1 MKRIIKKF
9 RIDKRIRV
17 GYGSAFFIL
26 LISYLVTLYINR
38 QVLEKSRLIE
48 HTNKVIHGLE
58 DFLSL
63 MKDAELGFRG
73 FVINR
78 DKNFLTP
85 YYKSKMKSGPL
96 FYTLL
101 TQIINS
107 KEQRDMM
114 QEAKRLMDKK
124 YTLINHAITEF
135 TENNYHLTNNML
147 HYEREGKANMDSLGA
162 IIKAMQD
169 SERSILDQ
177 RNSDLQSRYSW
188 LNTIVFVSLMVA
200 LLLFVF
206 GFITY
211 VTENKARRLADRRA
225 EAYREELEERIKQL
239 DKVNKELLEMRRM
252 EKFTATG
259 RIARTIAH
267 EVRNPLT
274 NINLSVDQLRSETDT
289 DEESRNIFYDMI
301 TRNSQRINLLI
312 TELLDSTKF
321 IELTSETVSVN
332 DLLDSALQLAEDRL
346 ALNDIKVVKNY
357 EKDICNISVD
367 KEKIK
372 IAFLNI
378 IVNAI
383 EAMQPGEGILTL
395 STYSENDK
403 CVVEIEDNGSGMDA
417 ETLNKLFEPYYS
429 KKVKGTGLG
438 LTNTENIILSHKGN
452 INVESELGK
461 GTRFIITFD
470 FTQAA

>member
-26 LISYLVTLYINR
+26 LISYLITLYINK
-38 QVLEKSRLIE
+38 QVLEQSRLIE
-48 HTNKVIHGLE
+48 HTNQVIHKLE

-63 MKDAELGFRG
+63 MKDADLGFRG
-73 FVINR
+73 FVINK
-78 DKNFLTP
+78 DKSFLSP
-85 YYKSKMKSGPL
+85 YYESKMKSGPL
-96 FYTLL
+96 FYDLL

-107 KEQRDMM
+107 KTQRDLM
-114 QEAKRLMDKK
+114 QQAKKLMDKK
-124 YTLINHAITEF
+124 YDLIQNAVDKFIAS
-135 TENNYHLTNNML
+135 NYQLTDSML
-147 HYEREGKANMDSLGA
+147 YFEREGKANMESLAA
-162 IIKAMQD
+162 IIKTMQD
-169 SERSILDQ
+169 SERNLLAQ
-177 RNSDLQSRYSW
+177 RNTDLVSRSSL
-188 LNTIVFVSLMVA
+188 LNTVVIVSLIVA

-211 VTENKARRLADRRA
+211 VTENRGRRLADRRA
-225 EAYREELEERIKQL
+225 EEYRYELEERIKQL

-252 EKFTATG
+252 EKFASTG

-274 NINLSVDQLRSETDT
+274 NINLSVDQLRSETDAG
-289 DEESRNIFYDMI
+289 EENRNVFYDMI
-301 TRNSQRINLLI
+301 TRNSQRINMLI

-321 IELTSETVSVN
+321 IELKAEEVSVN
-332 DLLDSALQLAEDRL
+332 DLLEDALQLAEDRL
-346 ALNDIKVVKNY
+346 KLNDIKIVKRY
-357 EKDICNISVD
+357 SEDICNISVD

-378 IVNAI
+378 IVNAV
-383 EAMQPGEGILTL
+383 EAMEPGKGVLTI
-395 STYSENDK
+395 STHEQNNK
-403 CVVEIEDNGSGMDA
+403 CMVDIEDNGCGMDS

-429 KKVKGTGLG
+429 NKTKGTGLG
-438 LTNTENIILSHKGN
+438 LTNTENIILSHKGE
-452 INVESELGK
+452 INVESEPGK

-470 FTQAA
+470 FAR